1 MAAVMAARREQVLA
15 AVRGAGRPMSISEV
29 AQQLSIHPNTARFH
43 LDALTKR
50 GRVETVKPS
59 QNKPGRPPLMF
70 KVTTGMDPDGPRDY
84 RMLAGVLAD
93 ALARQRDPQ
102 HHAVMAGRAW
112 AAVEAATE
120 AAEAPATE
128 TAGDQQGEDEDAV
141 TTRARAVD
149 RLTDL
154 LAEFGFAPEKPSAAR
169 DLGEIRL
176 RNCPFLELAEHRRD
190 VICPV
195 HLGLM
200 QGALATWDAPI
211 TVETLVPFVEPG
223 LCVAHLTPRRAV
235 S

>member
-1 MAAVMAARREQVLA
+1 MAARREQVLA
-15 AVRGAGRPMSISEV
+15 ALRGAGGPLSISEV
-29 AQQLSIHPNTARFH
+29 AEQLSIHPNTARFH

-70 KVTTGMDPDGPRDY
+70 KVATGMDPDGPRDY
-84 RMLAGVLAD
+84 RTLAGVLAD
-93 ALARQRDPQ
+93 ELARQRDPQ
-102 HHAVMAGRAW
+102 QRAVMAGRAW
-112 AAVEAATE
+112 AQAETATE
-120 AAEAPATE
+120 AAAD
-128 TAGDQQGEDEDAV
+128 GQDEDEGEGAV
-141 TTRARAVD
+141 TTRRRAVD

-154 LAEFGFAPEKPSAAR
+154 LSEFGFAPERASAAR
-169 DLGEIRL
+169 ELNEIRL